1 MERNIYLDN
10 KELAKAKA
18 IWHDSLNLKAKTE
31 KINITQAQGRIS
43 AEPLSSRVASPHYPA
58 SAMDGIAVKAESTAG
73 ASERNPIFLAEDEF
87 ELIDTGDPL
96 ADKYDAVIMIEYINL
111 VDGQARIEQA
121 VVPGDNVRAVG
132 ESLQQ
137 GQLIIPSNKEIS
149 AYDIGL
155 ALEGAQKEIEVFA
168 QPQVGVIPTGTELVE
183 FKADLKPGEVI
194 ESNSYVLSN
203 LAEKWGAKGNKYEIV
218 VDDYQLIKK
227 QLAKAVK
234 ENDFVAITAGSSA
247 GREDYTAN
255 VIAELG
261 EVLVHGVSIRPG
273 GPVILGVVDDTPVMG
288 VPGYPVASAL
298 TFRLFAKEIILK
310 LGQRKNLASK
320 TIKAKL
326 ATKVVSKLGYREFLR
341 VKVAELNGELVVRS
355 LKRAAGVMGSL
366 AEADGIVE
374 IAESS
379 EGLCAGSEVEIE
391 LFKLKISPEKT
402 LFLSGSYHLAL
413 DRLKDLYKQAGYNLS
428 FFAQGNQ
435 GGVASLARG
444 EAHLAGVYLIEE
456 REGESYL
463 NRFLGDDFS
472 TITLAENIPL
482 KEVKADLSDISTG
495 NKVDNLRY
503 ELIIPGSVK
512 TDERWQ
518 KLADIIQNLVSHRF

>member
-10 KELAKAKA
+10 KELAKAKE
-18 IWHDSLNLKAKTE
+18 IWHDSLELKTERE

-43 AEPLSSRVASPHYPA
+43 AEPLKSRVDSPHYPA
-58 SAMDGIAVKAESTAG
+58 SAMDGIAVKAELTVG

-96 ADKYDAVIMIEYINL
+96 PEEYDAVIMIEYVNL

-121 VVPGDNVRAVG
+121 VVPGDNVRAAG
-132 ESLQQ
+132 ESLQE

-155 ALEGAQKEIEVFA
+155 ALEGAREKIEVFA

-183 FKADLKPGEVI
+183 FKTDLKPGEVI

-203 LAEKWGAKGNKYEIV
+203 LAEKWGTKSNKYEIV
-218 VDDYQLIKK
+218 VDDYQLIKD

-247 GREDYTAN
+247 GREDYTAA

-298 TFRLFAKEIILK
+298 TFRLFAKEIILQ
-310 LGQRKNLASK
+310 LGQREDIASK

-326 ATKVVSKLGYREFLR
+326 ATKVVSKLGFREFLR
-341 VKVAELNGELVVRS
+341 VKVAKLNGELVVRS

-379 EGLCAGSEVEIE
+379 EGLCVGSEVEVE
-391 LFKLKISPEKT
+391 LFKPKVSPERT
-402 LFLSGSYHLAL
+402 LFLSGSYHPAL
-413 DRLKDLYKQAGYNLS
+413 DRLKDLYKQSGYDLS

-444 EAHLAGVYLIEE
+444 ESHLAGVYLADNK
-456 REGESYL
+456 EGETYL
-463 NRFLGDDFS
+463 DKFLGDDFS
-472 TITLAENIPL
+472 TITLAEKINP
-482 KEVKADLSDISTG
+482 KEVKADLSDITTDDE
-495 NKVDNLRY
+495 VDNLRY
-503 ELIIPGSVK
+503 ELIIPESIK
-512 TDERWQ
+512 ADERLQ
-518 KLADIIQNLVSHRF
+518 ELLDIVQN

>member
-10 KELAKAKA
+10 KELAKAKE
-18 IWHDSLNLKAKTE
+18 IWHDKLNLKPKTE

-43 AEPLSSRVASPHYPA
+43 AGPLKSRVDSPHYPA
-58 SAMDGIAVKAESTAG
+58 SAMDGIAVKAELTVG
-73 ASERNPIFLAEDEF
+73 ASERNPILLDEKDF

-96 ADKYDAVIMIEYINL
+96 AEEYDAVIMIEDVNL
-111 VDGQARIEQA
+111 IDGQAQIEEA
-121 VVPGDNVRAVG
+121 VVPGDYVRAVG
-132 ESLQQ
+132 ESLEE
-137 GQLIIPSNKEIS
+137 GQLIIPSHKEIT

-155 ALEGAQKEIEVFA
+155 ALEGAQERIEVFA
-168 QPQVGVIPTGTELVE
+168 QPEVGVIPTGTELVE
-183 FKADLKPGEVI
+183 FKTDLKPGEVI

-203 LAEKWGAKGNKYEIV
+203 LAQKWGAKCNKYEIV

-227 QLAKAVK
+227 QLAEAVK

-247 GREDYTAN
+247 GREDYTAS

-273 GPVILGVVDDTPVMG
+273 GPVILGVIDDTPVMG

-298 TFRLFAKEIILK
+298 TFRLFAKEIILE
-310 LGQRKNLASK
+310 LAQRKDLVSR

-341 VKVAELNGELVVRS
+341 AKIAKLNGELVVRS

-379 EGLCAGSEVEIE
+379 EGLCAGSEVEVE
-391 LFKLKISPEKT
+391 VFKPKISPERT
-402 LFLSGSYHLAL
+402 LFLSGSYHPAL
-413 DRLKDLYKQAGYNLS
+413 DRLKTSYKESGYNLS

-435 GGVASLARG
+435 GGAASLARG
-444 EAHLAGVYLIEE
+444 ETHLAGVYLADEK
-456 REGESYL
+456 EGGTYL
-463 NRFLGDDFS
+463 DKFLGDDFS
-472 TITLAENIPL
+472 TITLAEKINP

-495 NKVDNLRY
+495 DQVDNLRY
-503 ELIIPGSVK
+503 ELIIPESIK
-512 TDERWQ
+512 TEERWQ
-518 KLADIIQNLVSHRF
+518 KLSDIIQIDD